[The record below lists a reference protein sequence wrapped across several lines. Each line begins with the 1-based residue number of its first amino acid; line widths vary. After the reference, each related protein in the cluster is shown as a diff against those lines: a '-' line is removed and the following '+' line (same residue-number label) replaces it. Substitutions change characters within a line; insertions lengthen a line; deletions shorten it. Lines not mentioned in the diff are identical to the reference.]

1 MLVCNYDTDCHMVI
15 NTNIPAARGARFL
28 GEASGNL
35 QKSLARLSSGSK
47 IVEPQDDAA
56 GLAVA
61 SRMDAQIN
69 RTEAT
74 RSNIGNAISYKQ
86 TQDGYLA
93 KVGKALDRM
102 SELATLAQDQ
112 TKTVT
117 DLSLYNAEYSTLY
130 SYIDVIDNQQFNGV
144 DLFGSSGI
152 NVLQQDSSI
161 AFTTG
166 TVNLGVVT
174 TSLSSIAAATTTTSG
189 STSTVSHAY
198 SGFETAISSS
208 NSAAQ
213 TSEVVK
219 SAISKVATFRSSIGA
234 DLSRLMMTNDHLA
247 VLSEN
252 LQSSVSRIKDVD
264 VATESA
270 KYAKYNI
277 LVQSGTAML
286 AQANS
291 LPQSALRLLS

>member
-15 NTNIPAARGARFL
+15 NTNTPSARGARFL

-56 GLAVA
+56 GLAVS

-86 TQDGYLA
+86 TQDGYLG
-93 KVGKALDRM
+93 KVAKALDRM
-102 SELATLAQDQ
+102 SELATLAQDS
-112 TKTVT
+112 TKTTT
-117 DLSLYNAEYSTLY
+117 DLSLYNSEFSSLY
-130 SYIDVIDNQQFNGV
+130 SYIDVIDDQTFNGV
-144 DLFGSSGI
+144 SLFNGGSLS
-152 NVLQQDSSI
+152 VLQQDSSA
-161 AFTTG
+161 AFESASIDIGASALSAAVITSG
-166 TVNLGVVT
+166 T
-174 TSLSSIAAATTTTSG
+174 SAIAALTL
-189 STSTVSHAY
+189 
-198 SGFETAISSS
+198 
-208 NSAAQ
+208 
-213 TSEVVK
+213 VK
-219 SAISKVATFRSSIGA
+219 TRLDAVATNRAQIGA
-234 DLSRLMMTNDHLA
+234 DLSRLMMTNEHLA

-270 KYAKYNI
+270 RYAKYNI

>member
-1 MLVCNYDTDCHMVI
+1 MPACNYDTDCHMVI
-15 NTNIPAARGARFL
+15 NTNTSASRGARFL

-35 QKSLARLSSGSK
+35 SKSLARLSSGSK

-86 TQDGYLA
+86 TQDGFLSKA
-93 KVGKALDRM
+93 SKALDRM
-102 SELATLAQDQ
+102 SELATLAQDG
-112 TKTVT
+112 TKTTT
-117 DLSLYNAEYSTLY
+117 DLSLYNKEYETLY
-130 SYIDVIDNQQFNGV
+130 SYLDVVDSQSFNDV
-144 DLFGSSGI
+144 ALFSGSALSVLQDDSTGAFSSGAI
-152 NVLQQDSSI
+152 NL
-161 AFTTG
+161 
-166 TVNLGVVT
+166 N
-174 TSLSSIAAATTTTSG
+174 TTTLS
-189 STSTVSHAY
+189 VSNGTA
-198 SGFETAISSS
+198 SSAISTAASA
-208 NSAAQ
+208 SAALGA
-213 TSEVVK
+213 VK
-219 SAISKVATFRSSIGA
+219 SAITAVASHRAAIGA
-234 DLSRLMMTNDHLA
+234 DLSRLMMTNDHLS

-252 LQSSVSRIKDVD
+252 LSASVSRIKDVD

-291 LPQSALRLLS
+291 LPQSALRLLQ

>member
-1 MLVCNYDTDCHMVI
+1 MPACNYDTDCHMVI
-15 NTNIPAARGARFL
+15 NTNTSASRGARFL
-28 GEASGNL
+28 SDASTNL

-56 GLAVA
+56 GLAVS

-69 RTEAT
+69 RTEAV
-74 RSNIGNAISYKQ
+74 RSNIGNAISFKQ
-86 TQDGYLA
+86 TQDGFLSKA
-93 KVGKALDRM
+93 AKALDRM
-102 SELATLAQDQ
+102 SELATLAQDG
-112 TKTVT
+112 TKTAT
-117 DLSLYNAEYSTLY
+117 DLSLYDKEYQTLY
-130 SYIDVIDNQQFNGV
+130 SYIDVIDSQTFNDV
-144 DLFGSSGI
+144 NLFHATSSLS
-152 NVLQQDSSI
+152 VLQDDGAVG
-161 AFTTG
+161 AF
-166 TVNLGVVT
+166 
-174 TSLSSIAAATTTTSG
+174 
-189 STSTVSHAY
+189 
-198 SGFETAISSS
+198 SSS
-208 NSAAQ
+208 NIDLNAVTTTIGNASGTLGVSSSVSAGTAL
-213 TSEVVK
+213 TAVK
-219 SAISKVATFRSSIGA
+219 AAITNVATHRATIGA
-234 DLSRLMMTNDHLA
+234 DLSRLMMTNEHLS

>member
-1 MLVCNYDTDCHMVI
+1 MVI
-15 NTNIPAARGARFL
+15 NTNSSAARGARFL
-28 GEASGNL
+28 SDATTSL

-56 GLAVA
+56 GLAVS

-69 RTEAT
+69 RTEAV
-74 RSNIGNAISYKQ
+74 RSNIGNAISFKQ
-86 TQDGYLA
+86 TQDGFLSKA
-93 KVGKALDRM
+93 AKALDRM
-102 SELATLAQDQ
+102 SELATLAQDA
-112 TKTVT
+112 TKTTT
-117 DLSLYNAEYSTLY
+117 DLSLYNKEYETLY
-130 SYIDVIDNQQFNGV
+130 SYLDVVDSQTFNDV
-144 DLFGSSGI
+144 VLFGAAAGSTLSVLQDDGAAGSSFASSGI
-152 NVLQQDSSI
+152 ALNTVTLSVSN
-161 AFTTG
+161 G
-166 TVNLGVVT
+166 TVASAIST
-174 TSLSSIAAATTTTSG
+174 AASAATSL
-189 STSTVSHAY
+189 
-198 SGFETAISSS
+198 TA
-208 NSAAQ
+208 
-213 TSEVVK
+213 VK
-219 SAISKVATFRSSIGA
+219 SAITSVATYRANIGA
-234 DLSRLMMTNDHLA
+234 DLSRLMMTNEHLS

>member
-1 MLVCNYDTDCHMVI
+1 MVI
-15 NTNIPAARGARFL
+15 NTNTSAARGARFL
-28 GEASGNL
+28 SDASTNL

-112 TKTVT
+112 TKTAT

-130 SYIDVIDNQQFNGV
+130 SYVDVIDDQEFNGV
-144 DLFGSSGI
+144 DLFGAAGI
-152 NVLQQDSSI
+152 DVLQQDSSV

-166 TVNLGVVT
+166 TVNLGT
-174 TSLSSIAAATTTTSG
+174 ITDSLSSIASGGATSG
-189 STSTVSHAY
+189 YT
-198 SGFETAISSS
+198 TAISSS
-208 NSAAQ
+208 GSAAFA
-213 TSEVVK
+213 SEVVK

-234 DLSRLMMTNDHLA
+234 DLSRLMMTNEHLS

>member
-1 MLVCNYDTDCHMVI
+1 MVI
-15 NTNIPAARGARFL
+15 NTNTPAARGARFL

-56 GLAVA
+56 GLAVS

-74 RSNIGNAISYKQ
+74 RSNLGNAISYKQ

-112 TKTVT
+112 TKTTT
-117 DLSLYNAEYSTLY
+117 DLSLYNKEYATLY
-130 SYIDVIDNQQFNGV
+130 SYLDVIDGQQFNGV
-144 DLFGSSGI
+144 DLFQATSAGTAIS
-152 NVLQQDSSI
+152 VLQQDSSA

-166 TVNLGVVT
+166 VVDLGTVT
-174 TSLSSIAAATTTTSG
+174 TSLSAG
-189 STSTVSHAY
+189 SST
-198 SGFETAISSS
+198 GFTTAISTSA
-208 NSAAQ
+208 SAA
-213 TSEVVK
+213 SALEVVK
-219 SAISKVATFRSSIGA
+219 SAISSVATFRSSIGA
-234 DLSRLMMTNDHLA
+234 DLSRMMMTNEHLA

>member
-1 MLVCNYDTDCHMVI
+1 MPACNYDTDCHMVI
-15 NTNIPAARGARFL
+15 NTNTAASRGARFL
-28 GEASGNL
+28 SEASGNL
-35 QKSLARLSSGSK
+35 SKSLARLSSGSK
-47 IVEPQDDAA
+47 IVEPQDDSA
-56 GLAVA
+56 GMAVA

-74 RSNIGNAISYKQ
+74 RSNIGNAISFKQ

-112 TKTVT
+112 TKTTT
-117 DLSLYNAEYSTLY
+117 DLSLYNKEYSTLY
-130 SYIDVIDNQQFNGV
+130 SYIDVIDSQKFNGV
-144 DLFGSSGI
+144 DLFQASSVTAGI
-152 NVLQQDSSI
+152 DVLQDDSSI
-161 AFTTG
+161 AFRTG
-166 TVNLGVVT
+166 TVDLGTVT
-174 TSLSSIAAATTTTSG
+174 SSMSAGAAAGATTSG
-189 STSTVSHAY
+189 YA
-198 SGFETAISSS
+198 TAISSS
-208 NSAAQ
+208 SSAAGAL
-213 TSEVVK
+213 EVVK
-219 SAISKVATFRSSIGA
+219 SAISSVATFRSSIGA
-234 DLSRLMMTNDHLA
+234 DLSRLMMTNEHLA

-291 LPQSALRLLS
+291 LPQSALRLLQ